1 MKDFRFRPGWST
13 INQKSFLNEKTLLH
27 ASGQV
32 GSLHIVNTDNQP
44 VKNKPTSASRFEKR
58 LLIQARLVMDVR
70 MYVYASMGIDNKVG
84 SYT

>member
-1 MKDFRFRPGWST
+1 MKDFRFRPSWSI

-32 GSLHIVNTDNQP
+32 ESLQIVNTDNRP

-58 LLIQARLVMDVR
+58 LLIQARLVIRLYTYMG
-70 MYVYASMGIDNKVG
+70 VYIRICQCGHS
-84 SYT
+84 